1 LSFEVQQNIE
11 GYYYCSRDKSA
22 GFPDDEDDY
31 RTILAHPTRKHI
43 PTCYIKQVG
52 EPVTLRSG
60 VGEGA
65 LAAHY
70 TSRWFKDGFQLE
82 NANVSRGKDFSLHI
96 EAVEL
101 SDAGE
106 YVSSVTIDDIGHV
119 YIVEEHER
127 PIILTVFS
135 EFS

>member
-1 LSFEVQQNIE
+1 M
-11 GYYYCSRDKSA
+11 
-22 GFPDDEDDY
+22 
-31 RTILAHPTRKHI
+31 
-43 PTCYIKQVG
+43 
-52 EPVTLRSG
+52 TLHSG

-96 EAVEL
+96 EPVEL
-101 SDAGE
+101 SNAGE

-119 YIVEEHER
+119 YIVEENER

-135 EFS
+135 EFSCYKNTLHNMELQPYNSLLCLL

>member
-1 LSFEVQQNIE
+1 MYI
-11 GYYYCSRDKSA
+11 
-22 GFPDDEDDY
+22 
-31 RTILAHPTRKHI
+31 AHPSRLNV
-43 PTCYIKQVG
+43 PTEYIIQVE
-52 EPVTLRSG
+52 EPVTLVNG

-65 LAAHY
+65 LAEHY
-70 TSRWFKDGFQLE
+70 SATWFKNGLPLAD
-82 NANVSRGKDFSLHI
+82 ANVSRGKDFSLHI

-119 YIVEEHER
+119 YIVEENEH